1 MQLHYSSAARGS
13 APWIRAPAANL
24 TSASLPN
31 LTAAFRGVRLFGR
44 VAPCL
49 PSVVTL
55 VVVAATLGSDIA
67 TSTYARTGWGAA
79 GGSGRGVKPT
89 ARIGR
94 GGWRHCHDRDSAML
108 DCRSDARVGKEDRR
122 FVLAHVPAARDC
134 AEVQPLLQPVRLPGV
149 TSQATLT
156 PYIMLKLWPTL
167 RQPHSSPVLRGVGT
181 LSSSWRS
188 TWSRSRIFRGL
199 RRLRRSS
206 KRQLQHRRLVWT
218 DSRKNAKGDRENE
231 VK

>member
-188 TWSRSRIFRGL
+188 TWRSRIFRGL